1 MQKIIVITGASQG
14 MGKETA
20 KLLISKG
27 HKVYALARRID
38 KMKDLQEMGGI
49 PIQMDITNSG
59 DIQEAVDTI
68 IQKETKIDILFNNA
82 GLTLNGAVED
92 ITLKEARYHFE
103 VNLFGLA
110 TITQKVIPF
119 MRKARS
125 GMIINTT
132 SVGGKMYSP
141 LGAWYHASKHALEGW
156 SDCLRIEL
164 SQFNIKVVIL
174 EPGAIESE
182 FGDQLKS
189 QLTRNPNKSP
199 YTTTAQS
206 IITSGESLKRSPRSL
221 IAKTVHDIINNSEPK
236 TRYAIGNLA
245 KPLIWMRVYL
255 GDRIFD
261 KLIMSQIK

>member
-141 LGAWYHASKHALEGW
+141 LGAWYHASKHALEG
-156 SDCLRIEL
+156 
-164 SQFNIKVVIL
+164 
-174 EPGAIESE
+174 
-182 FGDQLKS
+182 
-189 QLTRNPNKSP
+189 
-199 YTTTAQS
+199 
-206 IITSGESLKRSPRSL
+206 
-221 IAKTVHDIINNSEPK
+221 
-236 TRYAIGNLA
+236 
-245 KPLIWMRVYL
+245 
-255 GDRIFD
+255 
-261 KLIMSQIK
+261 

>member
-59 DIQEAVDTI
+59 DIQDAVDTI

-132 SVGGKMYSP
+132 SVGG
-141 LGAWYHASKHALEGW
+141 